1 MKAKK
6 LVWVSL
12 FLASIPV
19 VAAQRP
25 VRFAAP
31 DGHIQ
36 FEFRTNDGL
45 PVYTVS
51 YDKEVIVKSS
61 ELSLRFAGDGGFGT
75 GFRIVQVRTQTASAD
90 YTLLT
95 GKTSSV
101 HEIYIEASITLKEK
115 LSPHRQILL
124 QVRIYNDGLAFRYSF
139 PEQPGWTS
147 YDLLEEGTHFNLK
160 GDPRVTARFLPGFT
174 TSHEARAQTLPM
186 SELKADSLMDLPLL
200 VSFPSKVYMAITE
213 AALVDY
219 AGMYLVKHNGNLQ
232 ASLSPLPGSEVKV
245 KAKLP
250 HQTPWR
256 VLLIS
261 KRIGALIE
269 SNILTSLNEP
279 NKILDVSWIRPGTS
293 DFHWWNG
300 DILPDTTFPPQED
313 FLFNKYYID
322 FCARHHI
329 TYHTVIG
336 YGGYPWYKSDAEG
349 YGVAG
354 KLTDVTQTV
363 PTLDMKA
370 ICDYAKSQN
379 VGIRVWVHW
388 QAIYPNLE
396 KSFAQF
402 HRWGIAGM
410 MVDFL
415 DRDDQQ
421 MVNIQREI
429 LETAARYQLHIQF
442 HGAYKPTGL
451 HRTYPNE
458 FTREGTLNY
467 ENDKWGNPIN
477 ADDDISIPFTRMLA
491 GATDYHLGGF
501 RAVTDSGY
509 HVQYTRPLV
518 LSTRCHMLA
527 MYIVLES
534 YLQMVCD
541 FPDAYEGQPG
551 FEVLENLPTVW
562 DETKVI
568 SAELNEYIAIA
579 RRRGKDWWVGVITN
593 HQPRTLDLPLHFL
606 SSGKY
611 AARLYTD
618 AVNAAS
624 DPNQLQESQQT
635 LEAGQSLHLA
645 LAGAGG
651 AFIHFKSE

>member
-1 MKAKK
+1 MKIITP
-6 LVWVSL
+6 L
-12 FLASIPV
+12 FF
-19 VAAQRP
+19 VAVLLSSPALFAQKQCK
-25 VRFAAP
+25 VLAP
-31 DGHIQ
+31 DGHI
-36 FEFRTNDGL
+36 EFRLFLTGSKL
-45 PVYTVS
+45 AYSVR
-51 YDKEVIVKSS
+51 YDKEVLIQPSN
-61 ELSLRFAGDGGFGT
+61 LSLTFASDSGRGQQLKSGK
-75 GFRIVQVRTQTASAD
+75 IQLNESLAD
-90 YTLLT
+90 YSLVV
-95 GKTSSV
+95 GKTAKV
-101 HEIYIEASITLKEK
+101 HEKYNEAIIPLQDAQGKSINL
-115 LSPHRQILL
+115 I
-124 QVRIYNDGLAFRYSF
+124 VRVFNDGLAFRYGF
-139 PEQPGWTS
+139 PRQEGWLS
-147 YDLLEEGTHFNLK
+147 YELLEEGTQFKLPGN
-160 GDPRVTARFLPGFT
+160 PNVTARFLPGFT
-174 TSHEARAQTLPM
+174 TSHEARAQTVKL
-186 SELKADSLMDLPLL
+186 SEVKADTLMDLPLL
-200 VSFPSKVYMAITE
+200 VSYPSKLYMAITE

-232 ASLSPLPGSEVKV
+232 ASLSPLPGSEIKV

-250 HQTPWR
+250 HQSPWR

-269 SNILTSLNEP
+269 SNVLTSLNEP
-279 NKILDVSWIRPGTS
+279 GKIDDVSWIRPGTS

-313 FLFNKYYID
+313 FNFNQYYID

-336 YGGYPWYKSDAEG
+336 YGGYPWYKSDADG
-349 YGVAG
+349 YGIAG
-354 KLTDVTQTV
+354 KLTNVTQTI

-370 ICDYAKSQN
+370 ICDYAKSRN

-388 QAIYPNLE
+388 QAIYPDLE
-396 KSFAQF
+396 KAFAQF
-402 HRWGIAGM
+402 QRWGIAGM
-410 MVDFL
+410 MVDFM

-421 MVNIQREI
+421 MVNIQRQI

-467 ENDKWGNPIN
+467 ENDKWGNPIT

-501 RAVTDSGY
+501 RAVADSAY
-509 HVQYTRPLV
+509 RVQYTRPLV

-541 FPDAYEGQPG
+541 YPAAYEGQPG
-551 FEVLENLPTVW
+551 FEVLENLPTTW

-568 SAELNEYIAIA
+568 AAELNEYIAIA
-579 RRRGKDWWVGVITN
+579 RRKGNDWWLGVITN
-593 HQPRTLDLPLHFL
+593 HQSRTLNLPLNFL
-606 SSGKY
+606 SRGNY
-611 AARLYTD
+611 RATRYTD
-618 AVNAAS
+618 GANAGS
-624 DPNQLQESQQT
+624 DPNQLQKTEQT
-635 LEAGQSLHLA
+635 LEPGASLQLHLA
-645 LAGAGG
+645 ASGG
-651 AFIHFKSE
+651 AVVHFKAN